1 MECSLCKGSAVTAY
15 NYSGYSVSDKVTIC
29 RNCYGEVNNMM
40 NLMNKDK
47 KAGTTSI
54 KPATKWGTQCATEW
68 IEDAKK
74 REEGWSS
81 YLGGLAVALR
91 EGSYSDI
98 QIMPGNGPSI
108 PAHRFLLA
116 TRSEVFKI
124 MLSSDLCKS
133 TLTDSVSLPE
143 FNHEELETF
152 LEFLYCGKLSKEKF
166 DMHFYCLALAADKYV
181 IPHLQTYSEQHILEL
196 LDSSNALKILE
207 ISEICSNEVLKVA
220 ALESILSHTKEIC
233 FSPGFGEFARQNPHL
248 MVHIARAHSEKVT

>member
-1 MECSLCKGSAVTAY
+1 
-15 NYSGYSVSDKVTIC
+15 
-29 RNCYGEVNNMM
+29 MM

-47 KAGTTSI
+47 KAEATSI
-54 KPATKWGTQCATEW
+54 KAATNWVRTQCATKW
-68 IEDAKK
+68 IEDARK
-74 REEGWSS
+74 REEGSN

-98 QIMPGNGPSI
+98 QIMPGNGPPI

-124 MLSSDLCKS
+124 MLASDLCKS
-133 TLTDSVSLPE
+133 APINSVSLPE
-143 FNHEELETF
+143 FNHGELETF
-152 LEFLYCGKLSKEKF
+152 LEFLYCGKLAKEKF
-166 DMHFYCLALAADKYV
+166 DMHFFSLALAADKYV
-181 IPHLQTYSEQHILEL
+181 IPHLQTYCEHHILEV

-220 ALESILSHTKEIC
+220 ALKSILSHAKEIY

-248 MVHIARAHSEKVT
+248 MVHIARAHSEKEI